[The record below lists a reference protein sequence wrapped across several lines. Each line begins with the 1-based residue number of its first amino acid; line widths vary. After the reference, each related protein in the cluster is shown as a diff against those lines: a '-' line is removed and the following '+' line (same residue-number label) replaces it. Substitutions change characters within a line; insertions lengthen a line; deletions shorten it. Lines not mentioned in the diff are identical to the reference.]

1 LKEEH
6 MSDNN
11 LFEGMEVTEDHPAA
25 QFSPISADA
34 VARLVRKGII
44 SLPPKPEQQPVIEA
58 LKEVWGD
65 DWYMRHM
72 VSRVRKRDREML
84 VYFPLLGRVEKY
96 ILNIYLKK
104 EEGSRRIE
112 TTAVQE
118 KVFKAFKARRSIE
131 EIKKIRDMA
140 KRYKG
145 QHETNA
151 EKERIL
157 LQGIKV

>member
-1 LKEEH
+1 
-6 MSDNN
+6 
-11 LFEGMEVTEDHPAA
+11 
-25 QFSPISADA
+25 
-34 VARLVRKGII
+34 
-44 SLPPKPEQQPVIEA
+44 
-58 LKEVWGD
+58 
-65 DWYMRHM
+65 M

-140 KRYKG
+140 KRYKW
-145 QHETNA
+145 QHETNT